1 MTNEQQHYDRKKLII
16 LRAALIAIGAAL
28 GGTALWQYFA
38 YYPDVV
44 KREFRIVITVVSS
57 AVLALILGLS
67 AKPFYRLGAS
77 VADSVRALLSE
88 LGAKGV
94 AAVVL
99 GLIAAGAAA
108 YLTDVI
114 IRDFL
119 DIWAVRLLADVLVY
133 LLFAALGCYGFTR
146 WLVAEEDEA
155 VPPPPDAGYLLAA
168 DCFGDDRVLTAADA
182 LINVKVREGAYKATC
197 LFGDSDAVKRLD
209 SVVRSGSAKVLRFG
223 KDFADRAEFVALEKR
238 LAQSKRLKY
247 VSTESDADVKLDAF
261 ALPVV
266 SAAGDDKAQTAGE
279 GGADDE
285 LGGE

>member
-1 MTNEQQHYDRKKLII
+1 
-16 LRAALIAIGAAL
+16 
-28 GGTALWQYFA
+28 
-38 YYPDVV
+38 
-44 KREFRIVITVVSS
+44 
-57 AVLALILGLS
+57 
-67 AKPFYRLGAS
+67 
-77 VADSVRALLSE
+77 
-88 LGAKGV
+88 
-94 AAVVL
+94 
-99 GLIAAGAAA
+99 
-108 YLTDVI
+108 
-114 IRDFL
+114 
-119 DIWAVRLLADVLVY
+119 VY

-146 WLVAEEDEA
+146 WLVADEDEA

-182 LINVKVREGAYKATC
+182 LINVKVCEGAYKATC

-266 SAAGDDKAQTAGE
+266 SAAGYDKAQTAGE

-285 LGGE
+285 LGCE

>member
-1 MTNEQQHYDRKKLII
+1 M
-16 LRAALIAIGAAL
+16 
-28 GGTALWQYFA
+28 
-38 YYPDVV
+38 
-44 KREFRIVITVVSS
+44 
-57 AVLALILGLS
+57 
-67 AKPFYRLGAS
+67 
-77 VADSVRALLSE
+77 LSE

-146 WLVAEEDEA
+146 WLVADEDEA

-182 LINVKVREGAYKATC
+182 LINVKVCEGAYKATC

-223 KDFADRAEFVALEKR
+223 KDFADRTEFVALEKR

-261 ALPVV
+261 APPVI
-266 SAAGDDKAQTAGE
+266 SAEQENKAQTAGE
-279 GGADDE
+279 VGAGDE
-285 LGGE
+285 SGGE